1 MSKSYRF
8 SFLWVVFFLVISGVT
23 RATLVMPMNIEQIA
37 GDAEYIIKA
46 TVTDKQTL
54 LDTYESGKIV
64 TYYTV
69 HVIDWLK
76 GTPQQDNELVFKQIG
91 QGEYTV
97 DGKKVRQQF
106 FFPEYEVGKTYVL
119 CLPQAHETTGL
130 LAPVGLQQGVFEI
143 KVVDGEEVVPQ
154 FKERA
159 RTLQKGLSGSQGK
172 FLTTKIQGAAND
184 HSYET
189 FKETVQNAL

>member
-1 MSKSYRF
+1 MSKPYHF
-8 SFLWVVFFLVISGVT
+8 SFFLVIFFLALSGVT
-23 RATLVMPMNIEQIA
+23 QATLVMPMNIEQIA
-37 GDAEYIIKA
+37 GDAEYIVKA
-46 TVTDKQTL
+46 TVTDKQTV

-64 TYYTV
+64 TYYTL

-106 FFPEYEVGKTYVL
+106 FFPEYDVGKTYVL
-119 CLPQAHETTGL
+119 CLPQAHEKTGL
-130 LAPVGLQQGVFEI
+130 LAPVGLQQGVFEV
-143 KVVDGEEVVPQ
+143 KVVGGEEVVPQ

-159 RTLQKGLSGSQGK
+159 RTLQKGLSVSKGK
-172 FLTTKIQGAAND
+172 FLTTKIQGAASD